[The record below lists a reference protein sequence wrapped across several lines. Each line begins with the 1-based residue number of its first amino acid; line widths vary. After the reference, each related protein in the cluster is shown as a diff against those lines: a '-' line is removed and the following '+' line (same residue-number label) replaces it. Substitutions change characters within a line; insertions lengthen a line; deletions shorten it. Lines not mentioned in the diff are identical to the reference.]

1 MLQTIIKNQKIKSD
15 SRQAELAERLLS
27 IHPALRLKRSPRAR
41 RIALRLDNKNRV
53 MNLIVPEWTSLSKAE
68 IFAHKHATWVTE
80 RMAELPQSVAFT
92 DGAVIPLWGRE
103 ITININ
109 YSDAL
114 KKTDISLKNN
124 DLNVSTNKK
133 DPTLRIIRFLKKEAQ
148 DTMQNLVH
156 EKAAEIGKD
165 VTSVS
170 LRDTKSRWG
179 SCSSNGS
186 ISLSWRLIFAPW
198 DAMDYVVAHEVAH
211 LIHMNHGKDF
221 WALCAT
227 LSANY
232 STGKKWMRTN
242 GHELMRFGQ
251 SA

>member
-1 MLQTIIKNQKIKSD
+1 
-15 SRQAELAERLLS
+15 
-27 IHPALRLKRSPRAR
+27 
-41 RIALRLDNKNRV
+41 
-53 MNLIVPEWTSLSKAE
+53 
-68 IFAHKHATWVTE
+68 
-80 RMAELPQSVAFT
+80 
-92 DGAVIPLWGRE
+92 
-103 ITININ
+103 
-109 YSDAL
+109 
-114 KKTDISLKNN
+114 
-124 DLNVSTNKK
+124 
-133 DPTLRIIRFLKKEAQ
+133 
-148 DTMQNLVH
+148 MQNLVH

-242 GHELMRFGQ
+242 GHELMCFGQ